1 IAAGRRQL
9 PHRSPAAGPR
19 SPPEL
24 DDGGDEGSRTL
35 DLRIAHASLYQ
46 LSYVPTRGGDLSRSH
61 AAAKVRRKARPTV
74 RFPPRPA
81 RTYGTQRE
89 RDARRF
95 PVLHQG

>member
-1 IAAGRRQL
+1 
-9 PHRSPAAGPR
+9 
-19 SPPEL
+19 
-24 DDGGDEGSRTL
+24 
-35 DLRIAHASLYQ
+35 
-46 LSYVPTRGGDLSRSH
+46 
-61 AAAKVRRKARPTV
+61 VRRKARPTV